1 MTKSNTQ
8 PFYLL
13 IPAAGTAN
21 RMGLQTPKPYL
32 KIDGKTILEHTVN
45 KFINFSNLKD
55 LLIVIHEEHQAL
67 YDTAFTFL
75 NPPPAVIGSNQ
86 RKDSV
91 YNGLK
96 EFLNIKNDDIVLIHD
111 AARPLVAKEDIEAIL
126 EIMKSAD
133 AATLATPVTDTLQR
147 DGDTISRDN
156 LWTIQ
161 TPQAFRFGKLMEAHE
176 KFKEDDKFTDDAGL
190 MRAMGYKVEIVPA
203 SSQNIK
209 ITTADDFAMVEAMI
223 KSPTEIRTA
232 MGFDVHA
239 FEKERSDRKLMLGGL
254 KIDHDVALTGHSDA
268 DVVLHAITD
277 ALLGTLNQG
286 DIGTHFPPSDPQW
299 KNVDSAIFLK
309 KTKDLL
315 DDNSVDIKFIDVTIM
330 AEVPKIGPHRE
341 AMQARIGELLDLDPK
356 RISIKATTTEKLG
369 FTGRQEG
376 MACQALATVLLPQ

>member
-1 MTKSNTQ
+1 MTKSNAQ

-55 LLIVIHEEHQAL
+55 LLIVIHKEHQAL

-96 EFLNIKNDDIVLIHD
+96 EFLNVKNDDIVLIHD

-126 EIMKSAD
+126 EIIKSAD

-156 LWTIQ
+156 LWAIQ

-223 KSPTEIRTA
+223 KSLKETRTA